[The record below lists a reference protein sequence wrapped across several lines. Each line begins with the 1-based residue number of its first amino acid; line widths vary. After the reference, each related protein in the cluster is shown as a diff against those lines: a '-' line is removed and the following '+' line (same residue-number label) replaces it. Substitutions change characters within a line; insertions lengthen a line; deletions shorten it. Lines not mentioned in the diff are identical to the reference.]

1 MITQEARR
9 ALAGLAARLTT
20 PDDRETYA
28 GLISYFESLPP
39 GDELFRLAQLLGLLS
54 LLGQRVPDAIADFLS
69 ELREQTAVAAQYHA
83 RVDRRLASLPQ
94 EIAAGV
100 DADVIAQGMAEV
112 FRQQLAATGLE
123 NSAMLL
129 RNASRELTV
138 LTGQISSSL
147 RPLTQ
152 NYKAMAASI
161 STELGKLTAASD
173 QLRESNARLLQHE
186 RKTTWFWHGLL
197 ALVLFLAGG
206 LFGIFIEK
214 HQTTDLL
221 SRVGNQIAQLC
232 NSGTHNPK
240 LDLHKQQIR

>member
-1 MITQEARR
+1 MAEDARSV
-9 ALAGLAARLTT
+9 LAGLAARLTT
-20 PDDRETYA
+20 PEDRETYA
-28 GLISYFESLPP
+28 ALISYFDSLPP
-39 GDELFRLAQLLGLLS
+39 GDELFRLVQLLGLLS
-54 LLGQRVPDAIADFLS
+54 LLGQRVPDAITDLLT
-69 ELREQTAVAAQYHA
+69 ELREQTAVAADYHA
-83 RVDRRLASLPQ
+83 QLDRRLASLPS

-100 DADVIAQGMAEV
+100 DAGAIAQGMAEV

-129 RNASRELTV
+129 RNASRELTA

-152 NYKAMAASI
+152 NYKAMAATI
-161 STELGKLTAASD
+161 STELEKLTAASD
-173 QLRESNARLLQHE
+173 RLRDSNAHLLQHE
-186 RKTTWFWHGLL
+186 RKTTWLFRGLL

-221 SRVGNQIAQLC
+221 SRVANQVDQLE
-232 NSGTHNPK
+232 T
-240 LDLHKQQIR
+240 RFT